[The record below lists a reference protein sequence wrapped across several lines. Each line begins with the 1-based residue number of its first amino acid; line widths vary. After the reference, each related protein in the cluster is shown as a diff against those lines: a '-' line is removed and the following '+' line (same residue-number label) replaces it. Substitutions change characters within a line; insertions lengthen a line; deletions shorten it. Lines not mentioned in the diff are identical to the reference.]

1 MIDGALELLES
12 LSELD
17 VVTDIIPGVIEPA
30 RARENDAVYQYETK
44 TGCKLILKG
53 GGAVQEV
60 FVVTEFPELVREWAA
75 LAGAGRGETGG
86 SRDAAAPRRPARPRP
101 EPGPVVEETEL
112 SRRPPELRGIR
123 PDVKMVTINRK
134 MRDAYVAS
142 LAGADDGWAVEEIVP
157 PEQAEALR
165 RRGTETETET
175 GE

>member
-30 RARENDAVYQYETK
+30 RAREKDAVYQYETK

-86 SRDAAAPRRPARPRP
+86 GSGETAAAPRRPARPRP
-101 EPGPVVEETEL
+101 ETGAVIEETEL

-123 PDVKMVTINRK
+123 QDVKMVTINRK

-165 RRGTETETET
+165 RRGTEE